1 LAVLAVIFIVVQHA
15 GLFERTMRVLN
26 CLAAGRLEEAIG
38 HSERADRAVQAIYKR
53 CRSVVS
59 CLLWQLAGWIA
70 GATEVWLALWFLGH
84 PVGVTDAII
93 IEAVVQAVSSAAFL
107 VPGALGVQ
115 EAAFLLVGSAL
126 GLGPAP
132 ALALA
137 AARRLRDV
145 LVFMPGLFSW
155 QLAEHGS
162 VKRAL

>member
-1 LAVLAVIFIVVQHA
+1 MRVKHVPHSDANQVIRLVWPFLAVIFIVVQYA

-26 CLAAGRLEEAIG
+26 RLAAGRFEEAIG

-115 EAAFLLVGSAL
+115 EAAYALLTPLVGVGKEI
-126 GLGPAP
+126 GLAVS
-132 ALALA
+132 LL
-137 AARRLRDV
+137 
-145 LVFMPGLFSW
+145 
-155 QLAEHGS
+155 
-162 VKRAL
+162 K